1 VNGKSL
7 LAAKRRAMRQDRED
21 GATKS
26 SVRNMLVVD
35 VSETSV
41 KILAT
46 GKVSFAAGRL
56 RNLITWDALEIGCM
70 RWRRSIIPGPVLQ
83 RA

>member
-1 VNGKSL
+1 
-7 LAAKRRAMRQDRED
+7 
-21 GATKS
+21 
-26 SVRNMLVVD
+26 MLVVD

-56 RNLITWDALEIGCM
+56 RNLITWDAQEIGCM
-70 RWRRSIIPGPVLQ
+70 RWRRSLFPVLFSNGREDQ
-83 RA
+83 KGFRR